1 MTFDVRGGDFTHM
14 GDLCT
19 FEVLIKTFGIKD
31 RVVKKIAEIVHE
43 LDLKDGRYDNPETPG
58 VEEVLS
64 GIRKTAIK
72 DVEALERGM
81 TVFEMLYA
89 SKS

>member
-1 MTFDVRGGDFTHM
+1 MRGGEFTHK

-31 RVVKKIAEIVHE
+31 KVVKKVVEIVHE
-43 LDLKDGRYDNPETPG
+43 LDVKDGRYDNPETPG

-64 GIRKTAIK
+64 GIRKTVKNDA
-72 DVEALERGM
+72 EALERGM
-81 TVFEMLYA
+81 AVFEMLYA
-89 SKS
+89 AKS